1 MNGIFRFSVL
11 CAAVLAAGAW
21 APADTVLMQNGSSVD
36 GKILSRTDT
45 QIRIQVNDQEVTVPV
60 ADVASAE
67 INDKRAAPPVDPAE
81 LDRRAAEHDKELVEQ
96 TGLDFEQRAGVDEL
110 LQIFFLGGEELAQSA
125 RRGLLEMAKT
135 DKSPYR
141 YIKMRLPEINPDKLA
156 PILEVMFE
164 MKPEDMRETLM
175 QTAHSQSAS
184 ARAASLRCLAK
195 LRDKSSLELMK
206 SGMTDED
213 PDVRIAAVHGI
224 EALGVREATPMLLQL
239 MKAGDMRVQNAAR
252 DALSLLWTEAGQ
264 PAPSFL
270 QNTGWD
276 EFWKT
281 KATGVPDA
289 WSADTAEPLVPPG
302 TVVLM
307 D

>member
-11 CAAVLAAGAW
+11 CAAVLAAGGW
-21 APADTVLMQNGSSVD
+21 APADTVVMQNGSSVD

-67 INDKRAAPPVDPAE
+67 TNDKRAAPPVDTAE
-81 LDRRAAEHDKELVEQ
+81 LDRIAAEHDRELVET
-96 TGLDFEQRAGVDEL
+96 TGLELEQRAGVDEML
-110 LQIFFLGGEELAQSA
+110 RIFFLGAEELAQSA
-125 RRGLLEMAKT
+125 RRGLLDLAKT

-141 YIKMRLPEINPDKLA
+141 YMKMRLPEINPDRLA
-156 PILEVMFE
+156 PMLEVMFE
-164 MKPEDMRETLM
+164 MNPGDMRETLM

-184 ARAASLRCLAK
+184 ARAASLRCLGQLK
-195 LRDKSSLELMK
+195 DKSVLELMK
-206 SGMTDED
+206 SGMADED

-224 EALGVREATPMLLQL
+224 EALGVRDATPMLLQL
-239 MKAGDMRVQNAAR
+239 MKAGDPRVQNAAR
-252 DALSLLWTEAGQ
+252 EALSLLWTEAGQ

-270 QNTGWD
+270 KNAEWD

-281 KATGVPDA
+281 KAAGVPGA
-289 WSADTAEPLVPPG
+289 WSAGTVEPLVPPG
-302 TVVLM
+302 TVVLY